1 MNLKMRQSVENLMN
15 SIVRRAQKLIERTGI
30 ERSQMKETQLDNL
43 LGVAMDTS
51 SAEVVKNFIL
61 YQVGRDSKRED
72 TWRYKGFGQ
81 ELVREIDRL
90 RNDIAK
96 QVVGQVKER
105 PSEREIDDVWIYI
118 IRQYLG
124 QLRRY
129 FYYRKKEYE
138 TREGEK
144 A

>member
-105 PSEREIDDVWIYI
+105 PSEKEIDDVWIYI